1 MTSHLT
7 AAEIKSWR
15 KGERERLIAL
25 RLQQPEADR
34 EAWSKRIAATLE
46 PLLKAAKGPISFY
59 WPFKGEPDLRP
70 LMRQLAEAGLRLALP
85 AVPMKQQPMVFRPWT
100 PGCKM
105 EHGILNIPVPVT
117 EEQVTPAV
125 LLAPVV
131 GFDPRGFR
139 LGYGG
144 GYFDRTLA
152 ALPGDWQVIGVG
164 FDCQEIP
171 TIHPHARDIPM
182 NMIVTQSGRVVD

>member
-7 AAEIKSWR
+7 AAAIKSWR

-25 RLQQPEADR
+25 RQQQSATER
-34 EAWSKRIAATLE
+34 ENWTQSIAAALE
-46 PLLKAAKGPISFY
+46 PLLRAAKGPVSFY
-59 WPFKGEPDLRP
+59 FPFKGEPDLRP
-70 LMRQLAEAGLRLALP
+70 LMRQLAAAGIPLALP
-85 AVPMKQQPMVFRPWT
+85 TVPVKQQPMVFRPWT

-105 EHGILNIPVPVT
+105 ESGILNIPVPAT
-117 EEQVTPAV
+117 DEQVAPAIF
-125 LLAPVV
+125 LAPVV

-152 ALPGDWQVIGVG
+152 HLPGDWQVIGVG
-164 FDCQEIP
+164 YDCQQIE
-171 TIHPHARDIPM
+171 TIHPQGHDIPM
-182 NMIVTQSGRVVD
+182 NMIITQSGRVVD

>member
-25 RLQQPEADR
+25 RLGQSATER
-34 EAWSKRIAATLE
+34 ETWSKQIGATLE
-46 PLLKAAKGPISFY
+46 PVLKSAGGPISFY

-70 LMRQLAEAGLRLALP
+70 LMRLLAEAGRQLALP
-85 AVPMKQQPMVFRPWT
+85 AVPVKQQPMVFHPWT

-117 EEQVTPAV
+117 DERVTPTI

-131 GFDPRGFR
+131 GYDARGFR

-152 ALPGDWQVIGVG
+152 HLAGDWQVIGVG
-164 FDCQEIP
+164 FDSQEIP
-171 TIHPHARDIPM
+171 TIHPQGHDIPM

>member
-15 KGERERLIAL
+15 KIERERLIAL
-25 RLQQPEADR
+25 RQQQPASERDKWA
-34 EAWSKRIAATLE
+34 KQIATVLE
-46 PLLKAAKGPISFY
+46 SLLRGSKGPISFFFPY
-59 WPFKGEPDLRP
+59 KGEPDLRP
-70 LMRQLAEAGLRLALP
+70 LMRHLVEIGLSLALP
-85 AVPMKQQPMVFRPWT
+85 AVPVKQQPMVFHPWT

-105 EHGILNIPVPVT
+105 RPGILNIPI
-117 EEQVTPAV
+117 PATDELV
-125 LLAPVV
+125 IPAIFLAPVV

-152 ALPGDWQVIGVG
+152 HLPGDWQAIGIG

-171 TIHPHARDIPM
+171 TIHPQSHDIPM